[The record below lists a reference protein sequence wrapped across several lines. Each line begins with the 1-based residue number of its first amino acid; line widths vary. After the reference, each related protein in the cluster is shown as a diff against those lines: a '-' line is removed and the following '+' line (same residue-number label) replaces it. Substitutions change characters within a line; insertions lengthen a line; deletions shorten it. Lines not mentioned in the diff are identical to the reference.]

1 MLKPNFYHD
10 VKQLTLLKFH
20 HSITNTK
27 KTLMNRIF
35 RQFLPILLGLIIS
48 AYANGQTGTVKGIV
62 TDKSTGETLPGANVL
77 LKGTLIG
84 ASTDFDG
91 LFTLTNVPTGTVSI
105 EASFVGYLPS
115 SQVITIAAD
124 QTLTIN
130 FTLDVDAVVLEE
142 TVVIGYG
149 IQKKS
154 DKTGAISH
162 ITADELNQGSL
173 TDAIQGLQGKA
184 AGVLITKKGGDP
196 NSGFSVRIRG
206 ASGYEASTSP
216 LYVIDGVPNADPTS
230 IAPEDVESY
239 NILKDAASTAIYG
252 SQGANGVIIITTKKG
267 SISQIKGKKSASK
280 VEISHRTTFD
290 RVANTLDVMTADEL
304 RGFAETKLQAALVDH
319 PNWTVD
325 SIFTD
330 GGANT
335 DWQKEIYR
343 VGVNNETHLNFS
355 GGDDQSAYYG
365 SIARAQ
371 WQGVMKGTE
380 KDRVTAKVNMSHKA
394 FNDRLTLSGNLS
406 TSFENNDYENYGGWG
421 KEDIIYQA
429 ISRNP
434 TDPVY
439 NAAGGFDKTQREFNY
454 ENPLA
459 IIDLITNNRDAKRYL
474 GNFRADLE
482 LLKGLNASVSASYI
496 RNDHEGTYFRPTG
509 VFASADNGSANRYY
523 SNNYKKIIESTLNY
537 VKTFGDFHNV
547 DIIAG
552 HSWQEEGYDGFSAQ
566 AANSQSP
573 SMGGDNLQSL
583 VDVKWGDVT
592 SYRGM
597 SKLIGLFTRVQY
609 NFNSTY
615 YLSGSI
621 RRDGSTKFG
630 ENNKWGWFPTAA
642 IGWNMHN
649 EAFMSNINW
658 LDQMKL
664 RASYGVSGNQA
675 FSSYLS
681 QVAWSPSGLVTNPE
695 TGQQVVSFQPA
706 WNANPDLKW
715 ERTSEINVGI
725 DFAMFNSRVSGSLEV
740 YSKNTTNLLGAYD
753 VPVPPNLA
761 SRTFANSGAITNKGI
776 ELYTQA
782 FVVNSKNFD
791 WKTSL
796 VVAHNKSEFTDLGR
810 FTTDSEGIRKQG
822 FISGRGMVGEEY
834 YLVGIAVGQEVGSF
848 YLPKYIGIKNG
859 EFIYESKTG
868 GFTNKLS
875 DAKRY
880 FAGTANPDIELGWS
894 NSLTFF
900 KSWNLDFA
908 FRSLIGNKVYN
919 ATRSFFDFPG
929 NMPSLNGLP
938 DAIDWYEEGRTETGP
953 TIADIYL
960 EDASFLRLD
969 YVTLSYSIN
978 TKKIDW
984 LSSLKVYVVGSN
996 LFTITGYSGID
1007 PETTMDGTAYGIDQ
1021 YNVYPKTRS
1030 LSIGINASF

>member
-1 MLKPNFYHD
+1 M
-10 VKQLTLLKFH
+10 
-20 HSITNTK
+20 S
-27 KTLMNRIF
+27 
-35 RQFLPILLGLIIS
+35 
-48 AYANGQTGTVKGIV
+48 
-62 TDKSTGETLPGANVL
+62 
-77 LKGTLIG
+77 
-84 ASTDFDG
+84 DF
-91 LFTLTNVPTGTVSI
+91 
-105 EASFVGYLPS
+105 
-115 SQVITIAAD
+115 Q
-124 QTLTIN
+124 
-130 FTLDVDAVVLEE
+130 
-142 TVVIGYG
+142 
-149 IQKKS
+149 
-154 DKTGAISH
+154 
-162 ITADELNQGSL
+162 
-173 TDAIQGLQGKA
+173 
-184 AGVLITKKGGDP
+184 
-196 NSGFSVRIRG
+196 
-206 ASGYEASTSP
+206 
-216 LYVIDGVPNADPTS
+216 
-230 IAPEDVESY
+230 
-239 NILKDAASTAIYG
+239 
-252 SQGANGVIIITTKKG
+252 
-267 SISQIKGKKSASK
+267 
-280 VEISHRTTFD
+280 
-290 RVANTLDVMTADEL
+290 
-304 RGFAETKLQAALVDH
+304 
-319 PNWTVD
+319 
-325 SIFTD
+325 
-330 GGANT
+330 
-335 DWQKEIYR
+335 
-343 VGVNNETHLNFS
+343 
-355 GGDDQSAYYG
+355 
-365 SIARAQ
+365 
-371 WQGVMKGTE
+371 
-380 KDRVTAKVNMSHKA
+380 
-394 FNDRLTLSGNLS
+394 
-406 TSFENNDYENYGGWG
+406 
-421 KEDIIYQA
+421 
-429 ISRNP
+429 
-434 TDPVY
+434 
-439 NAAGGFDKTQREFNY
+439 
-454 ENPLA
+454 
-459 IIDLITNNRDAKRYL
+459 
-474 GNFRADLE
+474 
-482 LLKGLNASVSASYI
+482 
-496 RNDHEGTYFRPTG
+496 
-509 VFASADNGSANRYY
+509 
-523 SNNYKKIIESTLNY
+523 
-537 VKTFGDFHNV
+537 
-547 DIIAG
+547 
-552 HSWQEEGYDGFSAQ
+552 
-566 AANSQSP
+566 
-573 SMGGDNLQSL
+573 
-583 VDVKWGDVT
+583 
-592 SYRGM
+592 
-597 SKLIGLFTRVQY
+597 
-609 NFNSTY
+609 
-615 YLSGSI
+615 
-621 RRDGSTKFG
+621 
-630 ENNKWGWFPTAA
+630 
-642 IGWNMHN
+642 
-649 EAFMSNINW
+649 
-658 LDQMKL
+658 
-664 RASYGVSGNQA
+664 
-675 FSSYLS
+675 
-681 QVAWSPSGLVTNPE
+681 